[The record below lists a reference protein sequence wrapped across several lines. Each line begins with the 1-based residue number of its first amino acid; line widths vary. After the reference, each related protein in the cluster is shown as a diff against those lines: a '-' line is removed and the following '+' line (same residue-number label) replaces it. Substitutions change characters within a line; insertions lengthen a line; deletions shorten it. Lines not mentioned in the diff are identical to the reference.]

1 MQDCKNCNIAKA
13 CVVKQTVLAILV
25 RGVMMCEYDTVM
37 R

>member
-37 R
+37 K